1 MSKIQ
6 AKING
11 IMDEIQAIM
20 ESDPRAHLDQATDV
34 QKLMASVGLYYT
46 HMDDENKDY
55 YQSVLMAIEDEEEWK

>member
-20 ESDPRAHLDQATDV
+20 ESDPRAHLDQVTDV